1 MKCIVFIIVCLL
13 VFLKPAD
20 SFSQEYSPDLGSHDL
35 SVRFSGNF
43 ISSASIQL
51 NPYSQNIVE
60 KNSFAYLGSG
70 FGYGVSISKKFLRND
85 LSLVLSTEYVK
96 INDNN
101 VTATLINGSNA
112 VKVNVTESLWMVP
125 VELSVN
131 FNLPKMAQNLNIFIG
146 GGLGVYFGDR
156 KRTIANIST
165 ETIQSTPMLNLHIMT
180 GMEYFINNRLSGV
193 FEMKFRDAGFKVQN
207 SFPNAFIGV
216 NGMTFPL
223 PTQYDS
229 KVYVDG
235 MKLSVGLNYY
245 IF

>member
-1 MKCIVFIIVCLL
+1 MVSLL
-13 VFLKPAD
+13 WFFKPAD
-20 SFSQEYSPDLGSHDL
+20 SYSQEFSPDFGNYDL
-35 SVRFSGNF
+35 SVKFSGNF

-51 NPYSQNIVE
+51 NPYSQNIIE
-60 KNSFAYLGSG
+60 RNSFADVGSG

-96 INDNN
+96 INDKN
-101 VTATLINGSNA
+101 VSATLINGSNA

-125 VELSVN
+125 VELSLN
-131 FNLPKMAQNLNIFIG
+131 FNLPKMAPKLNIFIG

-156 KRTIANIST
+156 KRTIANVST
-165 ETIQSTPMLNLHIMT
+165 ETIESTPMLNLHIMT
-180 GMEYFINNRLSGV
+180 GMEYFINSRLSGV

-207 SFPNAFIGV
+207 TFPVAFIGI
-216 NGMTFPL
+216 NGRAYPL
-223 PTQYDS
+223 PSESNS